1 MVEAHFRFTSL
12 CTFVLVVTLTC
23 SDTARRGDGSMTD
36 RIGSFNFKPMVKS
49 TLWMCFLFAVF
60 LTVSGAIP
68 LQGQVP
74 AEGDWSQR
82 PHAEEVDNALRG
94 FLQLHPEVMAERDE
108 WGRTYLFG
116 APFAWGTTDEE
127 LIDRFLRD
135 HSAALGLFPSDLELL
150 FASDLPTRDATVLA
164 YRQIIDGIP
173 VENSAIRF
181 LTRPDSVT
189 GERSLVYAAAHISLE
204 PVSGYAEVL
213 LTPEEALRM
222 ARDQWTGSSELKWQE
237 PRLLIEPSASRKD
250 EGRKVYRIVATGLR
264 PEQAE
269 DWAISVDPET
279 GLILEVKTQIL
290 HADVEGTVTA
300 QITPGLE
307 PDTASNPPQSTPLQG
322 LNVGISGGASAVSQ
336 TDGSFV
342 IPHGGV
348 DPVQVLANLTGT
360 WCSVINVS
368 GANLSA
374 ALNVTPPGPANLVMN
389 PVYDPLTV
397 AECNAYHYTHVTH
410 DFIRSRTSGNPG
422 IDVSLTANVN
432 LTDTCNAFFS
442 PGEQSINFFQEGGGC
457 VNTSFASVVAHEYG
471 HFIVN
476 RLGLAQGGFGEGFSD
491 VVSMLILDDPIIGR
505 GFLGPGTQVR
515 DPIAANIQ
523 YPCPTTSVHTCGQIL
538 GSCFWL
544 LRESFGTLLGSQQG
558 LEFTQQLFV
567 DWSLITIGG
576 VGDSSAHPETAIEIL
591 VLDDD
596 DGNLGNSTPNF
607 DLICNVFGNHSIDCP
622 IPPPLTLVL
631 PEGLPANLT
640 PNVLETIRISALPGT
655 TAVNPDSGQLFYRQ
669 GVGAYSSVP
678 ISWQGST
685 EFVADLP
692 GQGCGDQVEFYFRFL
707 DQVGTEFLLP
717 ETGATAP
724 FSLEVI
730 SQFSVSFSDD
740 METDT
745 GWTVGEPTDTAT
757 TGFWVRVDPI
767 GTAAQ
772 PESGNGT
779 GGAVAWVTGQGSP
792 GGSLGEND
800 VDGGV
805 TTLKTPVFD
814 LSQYANAVNPVEI
827 SYWRWYSNGTGAAP
841 YTDSARV
848 EISNDLTN
856 WIEVETLGPQ
866 SGPDTNGGWVFHS
879 FRVESFIPLTSTVQ
893 MRFSASDADPGSIV
907 EMGIDDFEIFQK
919 ICFEGPVFRRGDANG
934 DGSVD
939 VSDAVTVLQYLF
951 EGFALG
957 CVDAADFSDSG
968 SVNIADPV
976 GIVGFLF
983 GGEAPP
989 AAPYPGCGIDPT
1001 DTDALPSCQ
1010 TPSSC
1015 P

>member
-1 MVEAHFRFTSL
+1 MMGLKGSSSFKNRGRSRL
-12 CTFVLVVTLTC
+12 LGRLLLV
-23 SDTARRGDGSMTD
+23 
-36 RIGSFNFKPMVKS
+36 
-49 TLWMCFLFAVF
+49 VF
-60 LTVSGAIP
+60 LTTGGLLP
-68 LQGQVP
+68 LHAQV
-74 AEGDWSQR
+74 ASEGDWRQR
-82 PHAEEVDNALRG
+82 PHAEEVDTALRG
-94 FLQLHPEVMAERDE
+94 LLQLHPGVMAERDD
-108 WGRTYLFG
+108 WGRTCLFG
-116 APFAWGTTDEE
+116 APIAWGPTDEV
-127 LIDRFLRD
+127 LIQRFLRE

-150 FASDLPTRDATVLA
+150 FASDLLTRDATVLA
-164 YRQIIDGIP
+164 FRQVIDGVP

-181 LTRPDSVT
+181 LTRPDSIT
-189 GERSLVYAAAHISLE
+189 GERSLVYAAAHLSLE

-213 LTPEEALRM
+213 ITPEEALQK
-222 ARDQWTGSSELKWQE
+222 ARSQWTGSSDLKWQE
-237 PRLLIEPSASRKD
+237 PHLLIEPSASRRA
-250 EGRKVYRIVATGLR
+250 ESRKVYRIVATGLR

-279 GLILEVKTQIL
+279 GEILEVKTQIL
-290 HADVEGTVTA
+290 HVDVEGTVTA
-300 QITPGLE
+300 QVTPGLE

-322 LNVGISGGASAVSQ
+322 LNVGISGGATAVSQ

-348 DPVQVLANLTGT
+348 DPVQVLANLTGS

-374 ALNVTPPGPANLVMN
+374 ALTTTPPGPANLVMN

-523 YPCPTTSVHTCGQIL
+523 YPCPSTSVHTCGQIL

-544 LRESFGTLLGSQQG
+544 LREGFGNALGSQQG

-567 DWSLITIGG
+567 DWSLVTIGG
-576 VGDSSAHPETAIEIL
+576 VGDSSAHPETVIEVL

-596 DGNLGNSTPNF
+596 DGNLGNGTPNF
-607 DLICNVFGNHSIDCP
+607 DIICNAFGNHSIDCP
-622 IPPPLTLVL
+622 IPPPMTLVL
-631 PEGLPANLT
+631 PDGLPANLA
-640 PNVLETIRISALPGT
+640 PNVPETIRISALTGT
-655 TAVNPDSGQLFYRQ
+655 TAVNPNSGQLFFRQ
-669 GVGAYSSVP
+669 GTGAFNVAP
-678 ISWQGST
+678 ITFQGGT
-685 EFVADLP
+685 DFIAELP
-692 GQGCGDQVEFYFRFL
+692 GQGCGDPAEFYFRFL

-717 ETGATAP
+717 ETGASSP

-730 SQFSVSFSDD
+730 SQFDVSFSDD
-740 METDT
+740 METNT
-745 GWTVGEPTDTAT
+745 GWTVGDPTDTAA
-757 TGFWVRVDPI
+757 TGIWERVDPN

-779 GGAVAWVTGQGSP
+779 GGSFAWITGQGSP
-792 GGSLGEND
+792 GGALGEND
-800 VDGGV
+800 VDNGS
-805 TTLKTPVFD
+805 TTLKSPVFD
-814 LSQYANAVNPVEI
+814 MTQFVNSANPVEI
-827 SYWRWYSNGTGAAP
+827 SYWRWYSNGTGAGP
-841 YTDSARV
+841 YTDTARI

-856 WIEVETLGPQ
+856 WVELEVLGPQ

-879 FRVESFIPLTSTVQ
+879 FQVESVIPLTSTVQ
-893 MRFSASDADPGSIV
+893 VRFIASDVDPQSIV
-907 EMGIDDFEIFQK
+907 EMGVDDFEVSQK
-919 ICFEGPVFRRGDANG
+919 ICVDGPVFLRGDANG

-939 VSDAVTVLQYLF
+939 VSDAVAVLQYLF
-951 EGFALG
+951 EGFTLG
-957 CVDAADFSDSG
+957 CVDAADFADSG

-976 GIVGFLF
+976 GIVSFLF
-983 GGEAPP
+983 AGGAFPSM
-989 AAPYPGCGIDPT
+989 PYPGCGIDPT
-1001 DTDALPSCQ
+1001 NTDGLPDCQ
-1010 TPSSC
+1010 TQSSC

>member
-1 MVEAHFRFTSL
+1 MMMDHK
-12 CTFVLVVTLTC
+12 
-23 SDTARRGDGSMTD
+23 
-36 RIGSFNFKPMVKS
+36 GSFLFS
-49 TLWMCFLFAVF
+49 RLRQSQWILGLWLVMFLGFGLF
-60 LTVSGAIP
+60 SP
-68 LQGQVP
+68 LQGQEPV
-74 AEGDWSQR
+74 AGDWLQR
-82 PHAEEVDNALRG
+82 PHAEEVDTALRE
-94 FLQLHPEVMAERDE
+94 FLLRHPEVMTERDE

-116 APFAWGTTDEE
+116 APFAWAASDEA
-127 LIDRFLRD
+127 LIQGFLAD
-135 HSAALGLFPSDLELL
+135 HATVLGIASPDAEKL
-150 FASDLPTRDATVLA
+150 FASELPTRDATVHA
-164 YRQIIDGIP
+164 YRQVIDGVP

-189 GERSLVYAAAHISLE
+189 GERSLVYVAAHLSLE
-204 PVSGYAEVL
+204 PVGGYAEVL
-213 LTPEEALRM
+213 ITPEEALRG
-222 ARDQWTGSSELKWQE
+222 AREQWTGSSELKWQE
-237 PRLLIEPSASRKD
+237 ARLLIEPSASRRS
-250 EGRKVYRIVATGLR
+250 ESRKVYRIVATGLR

-279 GLILEVKTQIL
+279 GEILQVKTQIL

-307 PDTASNPPQSTPLQG
+307 PDTGANPPQSTPLQG
-322 LNVGISGGASAVSQ
+322 LNVGISGGASAVTQ
-336 TDGSFV
+336 NDGTFV

-348 DPVQVLANLTGT
+348 DPVQVLADLSGT
-360 WCSVINVS
+360 WCSVINVA

-374 ALNVTPPGPANLVMN
+374 ALTTTPPGPANLVMN

-567 DWSLITIGG
+567 DWSLVTIGG
-576 VGDSSAHPETAIEIL
+576 IGDSSAHPETAIEVLI
-591 VLDDD
+591 LDDD
-596 DGNLGNSTPNF
+596 DGNLGNGTPNF
-607 DLICNVFGNHSIDCP
+607 DLICNVFGNHSINCP
-622 IPPPLTLVL
+622 VPPPLTLVL
-631 PEGLPANLT
+631 PEGLPVNLA
-640 PNVLETIRISALPGT
+640 PNVRESIRISALPGT
-655 TAVNPDSGQLFYRQ
+655 TAVNPNSGQLFYRQ
-669 GVGAYSSVP
+669 GAGAFTSVP

-685 EFVADLP
+685 EFTAELP
-692 GQGCGDQVEFYFRFL
+692 GQGCGSPVELYFRFL

-717 ETGATAP
+717 ETGSTGP

-730 SQFSVSFSDD
+730 SQFDVSFFDN

-757 TGFWVRVDPI
+757 TGVWVRVDPI

-779 GGAVAWVTGQGSP
+779 GGAVAWVTGQGTP

-800 VDGGV
+800 VDGGI
-805 TTLKTPVFD
+805 TSLKTPIFD
-814 LSQYANAVNPVEI
+814 LSQYANAADPLEI

-848 EISNDLTN
+848 EITNDLTN
-856 WIEVETLGPQ
+856 WVEVETLGPQ

-879 FRVESFIPLTSTVQ
+879 FQVESLIPLTSTVQ
-893 MRFSASDADPGSIV
+893 VRFSASDQDPGSIV
-907 EMGIDDFEIFQK
+907 EMGVDDFEVSQK
-919 ICFEGPVFRRGDANG
+919 VCFEGSVFRRGDANG

-939 VSDAVTVLQYLF
+939 VSDAITVLQYLF
-951 EGFALG
+951 EGFVIG
-957 CVDAADFSDSG
+957 CVDAADFADSG

-983 GGEAPP
+983 GGDAPP

-1001 DTDALPSCQ
+1001 DTDGLPDCQ
-1010 TPSSC
+1010 TQSSC